1 MFNNDFIN
9 DPKIRLIFLV
19 TILKHLSCKGI
30 RIGLW
35 TIFIAFGISDPQTQA
50 SDDKIGM
57 EKEIDQMLIYYGNL
71 TRIFVNF
78 FFQKLNFTNGE
89 MLMTYQH
96 NP

>member
-9 DPKIRLIFLV
+9 DPKIRLIFRV
-19 TILKHLSCKGI
+19 TVLKHLSCKGI

-57 EKEIDQMLIYYGNL
+57 EKEIDQMLYLLWKYNKDIRKFLFPEIEFYKWGD
-71 TRIFVNF
+71 VND
-78 FFQKLNFTNGE
+78 LST
-89 MLMTYQH
+89 
-96 NP
+96 